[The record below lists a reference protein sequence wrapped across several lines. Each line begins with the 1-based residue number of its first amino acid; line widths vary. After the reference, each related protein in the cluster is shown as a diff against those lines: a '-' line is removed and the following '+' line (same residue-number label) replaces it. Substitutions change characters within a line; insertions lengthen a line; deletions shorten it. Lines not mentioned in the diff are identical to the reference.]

1 MVTSIIPLSQ
11 CFYVLFHFTICHK
24 KINQKSSKK
33 VLTKVVEFDIIAKL
47 YERDG
52 NEKGNLEK
60 SLKKLKKGVDKIK
73 ELMYNNSCTTAGT
86 PK

>member
-1 MVTSIIPLSQ
+1 MTNV
-11 CFYVLFHFTICHK
+11 YG
-24 KINQKSSKK
+24 
-33 VLTKVVEFDIIAKL
+33 FDIIAKL
-47 YERDG
+47 SERDG

-73 ELMYNNSCTTAGT
+73 ELMYNNSCTTAET

>member
-1 MVTSIIPLSQ
+1 MKNKS
-11 CFYVLFHFTICHK
+11 K
-24 KINQKSSKK
+24 KVQKK
-33 VLTKVVEFDIIAKL
+33 VLTKGIEFDIIAKL
-47 YERDG
+47 SERDG

>member
-1 MVTSIIPLSQ
+1 M
-11 CFYVLFHFTICHK
+11 
-24 KINQKSSKK
+24 
-33 VLTKVVEFDIIAKL
+33 LTKGIECDIIAKL
-47 YERDG
+47 SERDG